1 MAQLMTMRDIAGL
14 ARVQRPVVSI
24 WRRRSRA
31 TAHPFPQP
39 QHDQDGRQLFSSDDV
54 VAWLEETQRG
64 NNPDARVEAAAHTL
78 LSSAEGTPAV
88 YALSALLVLRHLTG
102 GPLADQTADDL
113 LDRADSLDPDDQ
125 YLLRELEHASQL
137 PALARAADELVE
149 AAWGEAAAHQRLV
162 AERLRL
168 PGTPL
173 AQTGLA
179 AQARLLLTAL
189 LAPLCRDLGDTARVM
204 DATGCAVDVLAA
216 VAAAVEASVV
226 LLHGDTPLHRLT
238 RRQLLLADVPATFID
253 RGAADWSVSGLVAHL
268 VVLPDP
274 ADPAAPPVAQLA
286 LLDEIAL
293 QLDDEQLVLCLAPA
307 STLTDPLV
315 GDALTARDQLLRA
328 GHVRAIV
335 RLPAGLLPARA
346 REPLAL
352 WLLTAA
358 DGAPPAERRTLVAD
372 LSSSAL
378 SPTVIDDLASDL
390 LAAWQ
395 GVRGA
400 RRRAWAHLRPVPT
413 GSLISASASLVPDGG
428 SRAKI
433 PARSGADWVV
443 GLRSADIDGWLAGY
457 GLDVRDAAPA
467 EVSLAQAI
475 ERGWVRVLSG
485 QRVSLDGLPPG
496 SVPVLGVA
504 EVADAA
510 EPRTVDRLALHTR
523 LDPTLTEPGD
533 LVFVVRPTPRAVLD
547 AAGGS
552 LFQFPARV
560 LRLRRDAPL
569 VPAAV
574 VARINTATSTAWRTW
589 RLAVVP
595 QPDRDVLGEALTDL
609 GSVRAR
615 LVEELA
621 RLDALATNLTTAVE
635 SRQLSITKERHGTT
649 SG

>member
-1 MAQLMTMRDIAGL
+1 MAQLMTMRDIADL
-14 ARVQRPVVSI
+14 ARVQRPVVSV

-31 TAHPFPQP
+31 TAHPFPEAQRE
-39 QHDQDGRQLFSSDDV
+39 QDGRELFSSDDV

-64 NNPDARVEAAAHTL
+64 NNPDARVDAAAHTL
-78 LSSAEGTPAV
+78 LSSAEGTPAA

-102 GPLADQTADDL
+102 GPLVGLAADDL

-125 YLLRELEHASQL
+125 YLLRELEHASRL
-137 PALARAADELVE
+137 PELARAADDLVE

-162 AERLRL
+162 DERLRL
-168 PGTPL
+168 PGMPL
-173 AQTGLA
+173 AQTSFA

-189 LAPLCRDLGDTARVM
+189 LAPLCRDLGDSARIM

-216 VAAAVEASVV
+216 VAAALEAPVV

-238 RRQLLLADVPATFID
+238 RRQLLLADVPASLID
-253 RGAADWSVSGLVAHL
+253 RGDADWSVAGPVAHL

-274 ADPAAPPVAQLA
+274 TDPAAPAITQLG

-293 QLDDEQLVLCLAPA
+293 QLDGEQVVLCLAPA
-307 STLTDPLV
+307 STLTDPLA
-315 GDALTARDQLLRA
+315 GDALTARDRLLRA

-358 DGAPPAERRTLVAD
+358 DAAPPAERRTLVAD
-372 LSSSAL
+372 LSAGAL
-378 SPTVIDDLASDL
+378 SPLVIDELANDL

-413 GSLISASASLVPDGG
+413 GSLISASASLVPEGG
-428 SRAKI
+428 SRARI

-443 GLRSADIDGWLAGY
+443 GLRSTDTQGWLAGF
-457 GLDVRDAAPA
+457 GLDVRDVAPV

-475 ERGWVRVLSG
+475 ERGWARVLSG

-496 SVPVLGVA
+496 SVPVLGAA
-504 EVADAA
+504 EAGAA
-510 EPRTVDRLALHTR
+510 EPRTVDRLALHAR

-552 LFQFPARV
+552 LVQFPARI
-560 LRLRRDAPL
+560 LRLRTDAPL

-574 VARINTATSTAWRTW
+574 GARINAATSTAWRSW

-595 QPDRDVLGEALTDL
+595 PPDRDVLGEALTDL

-621 RLDALATNLTTAVE
+621 RLDALATDLTTAVE